1 MDRIFKFAEVMA
13 AGVATVPK
21 HLQGN
26 VADCMAVVMQATQWE
41 MNPFAVA
48 QKTHV
53 TQGGVLGYE
62 AQLISAVV
70 TARAP
75 VKEQFHY
82 TFIGDWSTVL
92 GKVEERKSDKGGKYY
107 VPTYKAADEVGLGVI
122 CSCTLKGETVPR
134 EMTVLMTQCF
144 PRFST
149 QWATDPKQQIC
160 YVAVRKWSRLFAPG
174 VILGVYADT
183 ELDDSAP
190 APRDMGG
197 VELVPDPNESPL
209 LQEART
215 AAGKGLDAFK
225 AWFKTVPPSERAKL
239 DSHRDDL
246 EPIWVKADQSRTVET
261 PGGTTPPR
269 PAVTFASVMT
279 NMNAAKNLDALY
291 IAAEWIVDVPDAEER
306 KTLEAKFDE
315 LKETF

>member
-1 MDRIFKFAEVMA
+1 MNTTTKTEQGALQTVATAELPLTNTVSSALILSGDAMDRIFKFAEVMA

-107 VPTYKAADEVGLGVI
+107 VPTY
-122 CSCTLKGETVPR
+122 
-134 EMTVLMTQCF
+134 
-144 PRFST
+144 
-149 QWATDPKQQIC
+149 
-160 YVAVRKWSRLFAPG
+160 
-174 VILGVYADT
+174 
-183 ELDDSAP
+183 
-190 APRDMGG
+190 
-197 VELVPDPNESPL
+197 
-209 LQEART
+209 
-215 AAGKGLDAFK
+215 
-225 AWFKTVPPSERAKL
+225 
-239 DSHRDDL
+239 
-246 EPIWVKADQSRTVET
+246 
-261 PGGTTPPR
+261 
-269 PAVTFASVMT
+269 
-279 NMNAAKNLDALY
+279 
-291 IAAEWIVDVPDAEER
+291 
-306 KTLEAKFDE
+306 
-315 LKETF
+315 